1 MTWDRNEPHQP
12 GSHLT
17 SGPPLNFTS
26 RRILYACKNQ
36 GRFTSG
42 SIMLATGIDRKT
54 VAQKLNDLVNNGKA
68 IRIERGVFRLVGEV

>member
-1 MTWDRNEPHQP
+1 MTWDRNKRQQR

-26 RRILYACKNQ
+26 RRILRSCKDQ

-54 VAQKLNDLVNNGKA
+54 VTQKLKNLVNSGKA